1 MIKVLHSAD
10 WHLDTPFVGHS
21 PEQAAYLRQALLQVP
36 DQLSRLCRREGCD
49 LVLLSG
55 DLFDGAYTQESFRVV
70 YNALADMAVPVFI
83 APGNHDFCAPS
94 SPYLTETWPENV
106 HIFTKPL
113 MESVALPSLDCR
125 IYGAGYQSMDCGALL
140 ENFRTK
146 GDEAYHIGVL
156 HGDPIQ
162 KNAPYC
168 PITQA
173 QVAASGLDYLALGHI
188 HMAGKCHAML
198 IRPTLAGQHKVL
210 TECLAAQIIPPV
222 KNLDILIRYR
232 TLPR

>member
-83 APGNHDFCAPS
+83 APGNHDFCAQS

-106 HIFTKPL
+106 HIFAQPM
-113 MESVALPSLDCR
+113 MESVVIEKLDR
-125 IYGAGYQSMDCGALL
+125 KSTRL
-140 ENFRTK
+140 NSS
-146 GDEAYHIGVL
+146 H
-156 HGDPIQ
+156 
-162 KNAPYC
+162 
-168 PITQA
+168 
-173 QVAASGLDYLALGHI
+173 
-188 HMAGKCHAML
+188 
-198 IRPTLAGQHKVL
+198 
-210 TECLAAQIIPPV
+210 
-222 KNLDILIRYR
+222 
-232 TLPR
+232 